1 MCEECEFQTKHR
13 RSLRKHKASKHLNI
27 KFSCNECDKM
37 WKLLTIWRNTHNLN
51 TRVWCITVISVSTL
65 HHVNVELD
73 IISKFKH
80 SLPGSSGF
88 PFNCT
93 QCEHGTTSK
102 YLLTK
107 QQKSKHEDIIYFC
120 NQCKYK
126 TEMQSDLKKHQ
137 LTEH

>member
-1 MCEECEFQTKHR
+1 MKTADNLKEHTQ
-13 RSLRKHKASKHLNI
+13 SKH
-27 KFSCNECDKM
+27 EGVMYYCDQ
-37 WKLLTIWRNTHNLN
+37 
-51 TRVWCITVISVSTL
+51 CEYSTSRKRRIRY
-65 HHVNVELD
+65 HQQ
-73 IISKFKH
+73 FKH
-80 SLPGSSGF
+80 CLPGSSGF